1 MKIFIDSS
9 IFLKLMLDEAEA
21 TKAQDIL
28 ENVEYSKVLGYVT
41 PLILEEVIFKL
52 IFAEASSK
60 LNTTNIWKIRS
71 ELKENK
77 ALKMECIKVARK
89 CMEYIDHLSMRGLR
103 IEGVFFNDW
112 IKSIEYIEKYGLLP
126 ADALHLAVA
135 KRLEVNAIATFDED
149 FKVIDE
155 IKIIP

>member
-9 IFLKLMLDEAEA
+9 VFLELLLDESEA
-21 TKAQDIL
+21 KRAQEIL
-28 ENVEYSKVLGYVT
+28 ENIEYGRILGYVT
-41 PLILEEVIFKL
+41 PLILEEIIFKL
-52 IFAEASSK
+52 IFAEASSR
-60 LNTTNIWKIRS
+60 LNTVNIWRIRS

-77 ALKMECIKVARK
+77 LLRMKCIDVAK
-89 CMEYIDHLSMRGLR
+89 KFMEYIDHLTMRGLR

-135 KRLEVNAIATFDED
+135 RRLEVNAIATFDED
-149 FKVIDE
+149 YKIIGE
-155 IKIIP
+155 IKIVP

>member
-89 CMEYIDHLSMRGLR
+89 FMEYIDHLSMRGLR

>member
-28 ENVEYSKVLGYVT
+28 ENIEYSKVLGYIT

-52 IFAEASSK
+52 IFAEASSR
-60 LNTTNIWKIRS
+60 LNTTNIWSIRN
-71 ELKENK
+71 ELKENR
-77 ALKMECIKVARK
+77 ALRIECIKIAKKFV
-89 CMEYIDHLSMRGLR
+89 EYIDHLSMKGLR

-135 KRLEVNAIATFDED
+135 RRLEINVIATFDED